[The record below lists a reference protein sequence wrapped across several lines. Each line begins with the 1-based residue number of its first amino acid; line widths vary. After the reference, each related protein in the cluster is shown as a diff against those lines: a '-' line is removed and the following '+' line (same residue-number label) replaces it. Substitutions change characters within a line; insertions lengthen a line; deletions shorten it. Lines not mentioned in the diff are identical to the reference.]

1 MESVR
6 NSTGT
11 LAVGS
16 MREGA
21 RSEAAIE
28 CVRSRRRW
36 VVADSSKRVLR
47 DVANLAMRGAG
58 AGSTS
63 PFSADDAELDDRD
76 SMPMFVKR

>member
-1 MESVR
+1 
-6 NSTGT
+6 
-11 LAVGS
+11 

-21 RSEAAIE
+21 PSDAAIE

-36 VVADSSKRVLR
+36 LVADSSKRVLR
-47 DVANLAMRGAG
+47 EVVNLATRRAA

-63 PFSADDAELDDRD
+63 PFSADEAELDDRD